1 MRYAPELS
9 RGQQAFAFFS
19 FACLDRVLK
28 SKPNKN
34 NLRYFWDSVSVC
46 VRIYYNHEVFECN
59 FRILGF
65 IFISRFLESLCILT
79 HRKALLPLLVKVN
92 PLLKEPFI

>member
-1 MRYAPELS
+1 MEGQKNVRYAPELS

-34 NLRYFWDSVSVC
+34 NSGISGILCPCVLESITITKCSNEILEFWD
-46 VRIYYNHEVFECN
+46 
-59 FRILGF
+59 L
-65 IFISRFLESLCILT
+65 FLYSDSW
-79 HRKALLPLLVKVN
+79 N
-92 PLLKEPFI
+92 PCAS